1 MKNLYKKL
9 FDIQHSSLSFKKTAE
24 NPFFKSKYLPLE
36 ELVET
41 LTPELKKE
49 KLLVVHFTNEKGVNT
64 QVIDTESEESITS
77 TFPLNP
83 NLDPQKIGSAI
94 SYAKRY
100 NLGQIFNIITDED
113 DDGNATTKP
122 RTETAP
128 AKAKKTD
135 FDLAMEKVENTKW
148 TEKSKKEAITKIE
161 ESGLYDDDEKFELV
175 DAIKSK

>member
-1 MKNLYKKL
+1 MENIYKKL
-9 FDIQHSSLSFKKTAE
+9 FDIQHSGLSFKKTAE

-41 LTPELKKE
+41 LLPALKKE
-49 KLLVVHFTNEKGVNT
+49 NLLVVHSTNEKGVNT
-64 QVIDTESEESITS
+64 KIVDIENGESIES

-100 NLGQIFNIITDED
+100 NLGQLFNIITDED

-122 RTETAP
+122 RIETSP
-128 AKAKKTD
+128 AKVKKTD

-148 TEKSKKEAITKIE
+148 TEKSKKEAITKIG
-161 ESGLYDDDEKFELV
+161 ESGLYDEEEVFLLT